1 MQKVFIV
8 SLFLFLISSSLMSHQ
23 RSESYSKVI
32 IDNTEDTTQVD
43 VEFSIQ
49 TSILQRLKKNFPKDW
64 EQDLIQEIINNYQV
78 KGDCKLKQD
87 PLLKKSFATGYLS
100 LIWAVDCQKEF
111 IEIEFDLFVDED
123 PTHTHIT
130 TFLVNSE
137 AIPEKIFTSADRHC
151 QFVACRFS

>member
-64 EQDLIQEIINNYQV
+64 EQDLIQEIINN
-78 KGDCKLKQD
+78 
-87 PLLKKSFATGYLS
+87 
-100 LIWAVDCQKEF
+100 
-111 IEIEFDLFVDED
+111 
-123 PTHTHIT
+123 
-130 TFLVNSE
+130 
-137 AIPEKIFTSADRHC
+137 
-151 QFVACRFS
+151 

>member
-1 MQKVFIV
+1 VQKVFIV

-23 RSESYSKVI
+23 RSESYSKVN

-78 KGDCKLKQD
+78 KGDCKL
-87 PLLKKSFATGYLS
+87 
-100 LIWAVDCQKEF
+100 
-111 IEIEFDLFVDED
+111 FVDSGFRRGTD
-123 PTHTHIT
+123 VIKR
-130 TFLVNSE
+130 LL
-137 AIPEKIFTSADRHC
+137 
-151 QFVACRFS
+151 